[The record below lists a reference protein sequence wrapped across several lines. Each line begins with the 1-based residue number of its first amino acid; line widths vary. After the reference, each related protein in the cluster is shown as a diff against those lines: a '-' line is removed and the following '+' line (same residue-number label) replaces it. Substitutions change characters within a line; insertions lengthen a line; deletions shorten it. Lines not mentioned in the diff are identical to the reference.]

1 MPPELT
7 AALALCRNLPSP
19 PGIALRII
27 ELAQDPEADIT
38 TAADIIAIDMAL
50 SARMLRIANSPLYA
64 SRRRIENL
72 GQALTM
78 LGLNATV
85 SLALGFT
92 VTQGLTAPGAGQDL
106 RERAWRRS
114 ILSALAASLLGQARG
129 LRKAEELMLAGLL
142 QDLGILV
149 LAQAQPDTYLPLLRQ
164 AADND
169 ALVALER
176 EHLHCTHAEV
186 GALMAEQW
194 DLPRYLVD
202 SIARSESPADAED
215 NFQTCVALS
224 GAVADIWLS
233 ADADA
238 AREHAL
244 QLVNERLQLDSAQF
258 DQVLARI
265 SDALPDISA
274 LFETSLLSPSRVQ
287 QLIDHAQELATL
299 RNLREMQDAAQARQ
313 RADEFEAGGNI
324 DASAEWLR
332 KSGLAKA
339 DKKADRVAAEGII
352 VAAQDGNKAVLVEV
366 NSETDFV
373 AKDSNFLDFTKA
385 VGATALSSGAADI
398 DALKAAKLPTGE
410 TIEEARAAVIA
421 KVGEKV
427 DVRRIVRLEST
438 NNVAAYVHG
447 GRIGVLVELAGG
459 DAELARGLAMHVA
472 AMNPPHN
479 KAADVPAEFVAK
491 EKEIE
496 LAKMTDKDKSKPAD
510 ILEKIISGK
519 IAKIVNEVTLYGQPY
534 VLDTNQSVEQ
544 VLKAAGA
551 DVVGFKRLAVGEGI
565 EKVVEDYAAEVMKQ
579 AGLA

>member
-1 MPPELT
+1 MEIT
-7 AALALCRNLPSP
+7 A
-19 PGIALRII
+19 
-27 ELAQDPEADIT
+27 
-38 TAADIIAIDMAL
+38 
-50 SARMLRIANSPLYA
+50 
-64 SRRRIENL
+64 
-72 GQALTM
+72 
-78 LGLNATV
+78 
-85 SLALGFT
+85 SL
-92 VTQGLTAPGAGQDL
+92 VKEL
-106 RERAWRRS
+106 RERT
-114 ILSALAASLLGQARG
+114 G
-129 LRKAEELMLAGLL
+129 AGMMECKK
-142 QDLGILV
+142 
-149 LAQAQPDTYLPLLRQ
+149 
-164 AADND
+164 
-169 ALVALER
+169 ALVE
-176 EHLHCTHAEV
+176 
-186 GALMAEQW
+186 
-194 DLPRYLVD
+194 
-202 SIARSESPADAED
+202 
-215 NFQTCVALS
+215 N
-224 GAVADIWLS
+224 
-233 ADADA
+233 
-238 AREHAL
+238 
-244 QLVNERLQLDSAQF
+244 
-258 DQVLARI
+258 
-265 SDALPDISA
+265 
-274 LFETSLLSPSRVQ
+274 
-287 QLIDHAQELATL
+287 
-299 RNLREMQDAAQARQ
+299 
-313 RADEFEAGGNI
+313 GGNI

-352 VAAQDGNKAVLVEV
+352 VAAQDGGKAVLVEV

-427 DVRRIVRLEST
+427 DVRRIVRLESS

-447 GRIGVLVELAGG
+447 GRIGVLIEVAGG
-459 DAELARGLAMHVA
+459 NEELARGLAMHVA

-496 LAKMTDKDKSKPAD
+496 LAKMSDKDKSKPAD

-551 DVVGFKRLAVGEGI
+551 EVIGFKRLAVGEGI